1 MDKYNKHHIKYI
13 KMSEIKNYHYLRLS
27 GANALDLIKEI
38 RLTEELVK
46 TVPNCYST
54 GKYPLK
60 LSDLQRIQE
69 EELKVRVK
77 NN

>member
-1 MDKYNKHHIKYI
+1 MHKYNKHHIKNR
-13 KMSEIKNYHYLRLS
+13 KMKEVNNYHYLRLS

-60 LSDLQRIQE
+60 LSDLKRIQE
-69 EELKVRVK
+69 EELKVRIK